1 MSQPQPQEPLHHYLH
16 DCLQR
21 PATVRAS
28 IGASDRHGFAFK
40 ERRWLSGNPFNIRAD
55 CFVGHTPVA
64 PCASNEEPTLLDNLT
79 VSVIT
84 AVRNGVDVVGRTI
97 DSVKEQT
104 FQRIEHV
111 VVDGASTDGTTEYL
125 ARRRSEIQAFQS
137 RPDSGVYD
145 AFNNGL
151 ALATGDIVGFLN
163 AGDVFTDNHS
173 LDNIVSCFKDAS
185 VDAVFGDVAMTSQT
199 DPAKVI
205 RLYRSNDFRPKLMR
219 FGFMPAHPTVYMRRS
234 IYDAL
239 GKYDTSYKIAGD
251 FEYLLRVFLKR
262 SARFTY
268 IPRILVNMPVGGLSN
283 RGWRSKWQITM
294 EMKTACLRNQ
304 VNTNWVLLCLR
315 LPIKTYEQIRF
326 RLR

>member
-1 MSQPQPQEPLHHYLH
+1 VGH
-16 DCLQR
+16 
-21 PATVRAS
+21 ATVSPWA
-28 IGASDRHGFAFK
+28 A
-40 ERRWLSGNPFNIRAD
+40 
-55 CFVGHTPVA
+55 
-64 PCASNEEPTLLDNLT
+64 NEEPTLLDNLT

-104 FQRIEHV
+104 FPRIEHV
-111 VVDGASTDGTTEYL
+111 VVDGASTDGTTQYL
-125 ARRRSEIQAFQS
+125 SDRRSEFQIFQS

-173 LDNIVSCFKDAS
+173 LENIVSCFRDNS
-185 VDAVFGDVAMTSQT
+185 VDAVFGDVAMISKT
-199 DPAKVI
+199 DLTKVI
-205 RLYRSNDFRPKLMR
+205 RLYRSNDFQPKLMR
-219 FGFMPAHPTVYMRRS
+219 YGFMPAHPTVYLRRS
-234 IYDAL
+234 IYEAL

-251 FEYLLRVFLKR
+251 FEYLLRVFLKHR
-262 SARFTY
+262 ARFTY
-268 IPRILVNMPVGGLSN
+268 IPRILVKMPIGGLSN

-304 VNTNWVLLCLR
+304 VKTSLFLLCLR
-315 LPIKTYEQIRF
+315 LPIKTYEQVRY
-326 RLR
+326 RLWQTDA